1 MIIIGIVLLLITL
14 ALFIGGTIVKK
25 NGNTALV
32 KAEAKKDSWAESEA
46 RDTLKWGK
54 RLKRFAIIPLAL
66 LIISALVSGI
76 RIVDTTEIGVVKTFG
91 EINYTIDGGLNLV
104 NPFTDTVSFYDLKTH
119 VAQAEFSSYTKDA
132 QPLTATIETQFSI
145 MPDGVMEVARAY
157 GSQEMMESKL
167 ANLIEEKTKVVFAKY
182 SAMSLLENRAN
193 LSAEVEQELTH
204 IEEMFHINF
213 TSAIIRDIDFSDSFE
228 TSVEQKMMAEQ
239 KALKAE
245 QEKKEA
251 VIKAEQ
257 VEEVAKIEARAKV
270 AEAQGEAD
278 AMKITKEALASMPE
292 AYIQQMYLEKW
303 DGKLPQIVSED
314 SNLMLTP
321 NLG

>member
-25 NGNTALV
+25 NGNAALT
-32 KAEAKKDSWAESEA
+32 KAEAKHDDWAEREA

-66 LIISALVSGI
+66 LILSALISGI

-104 NPFTDTVSFYDLKTH
+104 NPFTDTVEEYDLRVH
-119 VAQAEFSSYTKDA
+119 AAQAEFASYTKDA
-132 QPLTATIETQFSI
+132 QPLTATIESQFAI
-145 MPDGVMEVARAY
+145 KPEFVKEIARIY
-157 GSQEMMESKL
+157 GSQEIMESKL
-167 ANLIEEKTKVVFAKY
+167 TNIIEERAKIVFARY
-182 SAMSLLENRAN
+182 SAMSLLENRSK
-193 LSAEVEQELTH
+193 LSAEVEAEMTNV
-204 IEEMFHINF
+204 EDMFHVNF
-213 TSAIIRDIDFSDSFE
+213 TSVVVRDVDFSDAFE
-228 TSVEQKMMAEQ
+228 NSVEAKMEAEQ

-251 VIKAEQ
+251 IIRAEQ

-292 AYIQQMYLEKW
+292 AYIQQMYLERW
-303 DGKLPQIVSED
+303 DGKLPQIVSEG